1 MKKGDWFPTSRAG
14 KFSMFTNFDAKIDNY
29 AENFALTAQQLAR
42 LHLICQIFGEI
53 HQKFDQNKAAMDN
66 FTEWQNIVFKGT
78 PRGNSIPTAPAFAN
92 INLPAD
98 SFIGI
103 FDEFRETVNYLKNH
117 LNYTENIGIDLM
129 IVANDVADDDLN
141 IIAPDIKITA
151 KNDDSVEISFKK
163 GNFDSI
169 EIQYRKTG
177 TEIWLNADKATFSPI
192 VHKPQLTNPDQAEK
206 FEYRAIYL
214 RKNERVGNWSPIYAV
229 TAG

>member
-1 MKKGDWFPTSRAG
+1 MKKGDWFPANRAG

-29 AENFALTAQQLAR
+29 AENFGLTAQQLAR
-42 LHLICQIFGEI
+42 LHLICQTFVEI

-66 FTEWQNIVFKGT
+66 FVEWQNIVFKGAPQGT
-78 PRGNSIPTAPAFAN
+78 AVPNAPAFAN
-92 INLPAD
+92 INLSAD

-103 FDEFRETVNYLKNH
+103 FDEFRETVGYLKNH

-129 IVANDVADDDLN
+129 IVANDSADDDLN
-141 IIAPDIKITA
+141 VIAPDMKVIA

-169 EIQYRKTG
+169 EIQHRKTG
-177 TEIWLNADKATFSPI
+177 TENWLTADKATFSPI
-192 VHKPQLTNPDQAEK
+192 VHKPPLTNPDQAEK

-214 RKNERVGNWSPIYAV
+214 RKNERAGNWSPIYAV
-229 TAG
+229 TVG